1 MLRLTLAGTGI
12 GHLPSAVAAGSV
24 ANGALVRVLAPWATA
39 GGALRAVSLAGR
51 ELPARVRVFREHVR
65 SEMMKRFA
73 VEPDQAEG
81 T

>member
-1 MLRLTLAGTGI
+1 
-12 GHLPSAVAAGSV
+12 
-24 ANGALVRVLAPWATA
+24 
-39 GGALRAVSLAGR
+39 
-51 ELPARVRVFREHVR
+51 VRVFREHVR